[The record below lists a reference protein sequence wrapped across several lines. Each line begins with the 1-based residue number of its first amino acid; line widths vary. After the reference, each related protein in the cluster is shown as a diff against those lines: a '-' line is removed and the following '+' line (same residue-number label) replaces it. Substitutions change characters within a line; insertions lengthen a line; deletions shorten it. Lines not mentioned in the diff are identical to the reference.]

1 MAGQVRSRVSM
12 EQGTCADTSYRSTA
26 TTTRPARSRSINT
39 AHGYADRFNP
49 VEEEPEPEAPRMTI
63 PKLSSRNRSPEASSP
78 GGYPLRPSYSRT
90 STYDSTTNGTRD
102 DSPARRLTRVPT
114 DSSVISASRGSLRPV
129 RQANAF
135 ADEYDDD
142 YGNSNGHRRD
152 RSPPSPD
159 RSSQGSSSVMSRAA
173 SWSAADLG
181 TNGKKAPPPPPPSR
195 AKKPPPPP
203 PPMKRSALSASE
215 LARY

>member
-1 MAGQVRSRVSM
+1 MHAD
-12 EQGTCADTSYRSTA
+12 EQYRA
-26 TTTRPARSRSINT
+26 APATTRPVRSRSINT

-49 VEEEPEPEAPRMTI
+49 VEEEPEPEAPRITI
-63 PKLSSRNRSPEASSP
+63 PKLSSRSRSPAPEASSP
-78 GGYPLRPSYSRT
+78 GGYALRPSYSRT
-90 STYDSTTNGTRD
+90 STYDSAANGHRD
-102 DSPARRLTRVPT
+102 DSPARRLTRIPT
-114 DSSVISASRGSLRPV
+114 DPTLMSSSRSNLRPV
-129 RQANAF
+129 RQSNAF
-135 ADEYDDD
+135 ADEYEED
-142 YGNSNGHRRD
+142 YTASNGHRRD

-159 RSSQGSSSVMSRAA
+159 RSSQASQGSGSVMSRAA

-181 TNGKKAPPPPPPSR
+181 SAGKKAPPPPPPSR